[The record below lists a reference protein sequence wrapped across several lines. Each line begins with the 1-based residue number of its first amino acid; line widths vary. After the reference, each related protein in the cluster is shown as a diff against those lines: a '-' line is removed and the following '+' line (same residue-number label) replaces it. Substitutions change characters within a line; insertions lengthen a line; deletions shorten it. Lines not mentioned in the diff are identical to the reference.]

1 MGERVYQEEID
12 VAASPDDVW
21 AVLVDVEAWPSWT
34 ASMKRVVLVTPGPL
48 RLGSVAEVRQPRLAP
63 TTFTVTEYDDGRSF
77 AWSTGNKALA
87 TVGDHSV
94 QATAEGARVTLT
106 LRQSGPLAGAVGVL
120 YSRLIT
126 RYVRMEAEG
135 MKRAAE
141 SRRGAA
147 GG

>member
-1 MGERVYQEEID
+1 MGERVYEEVID
-12 VAASPDDVW
+12 VAASPEDVW

-34 ASMKRVVLVTPGPL
+34 ASMKQVVLTTTGPL
-48 RLGSVAEVRQPRLAP
+48 RLGSVAKVCQPRLAP

-77 AWSTGNKALA
+77 AWSTGNGLLF

-94 QATAEGARVTLT
+94 ESTADGSRVTLT
-106 LRQSGPLAGAVGVL
+106 LRQSGPLAGLVGML

-135 MKRAAE
+135 LKREAE
-141 SRRGAA
+141 SRGGSA
-147 GG
+147 GT